1 MLTLFEK
8 IIITDMT
15 IVLTAMVIVVII
27 MIIKDWW

>member
-27 MIIKDWW
+27 MIIRDWW

>member
-8 IIITDMT
+8 IIITDLT

-27 MIIKDWW
+27 MIIRDWW